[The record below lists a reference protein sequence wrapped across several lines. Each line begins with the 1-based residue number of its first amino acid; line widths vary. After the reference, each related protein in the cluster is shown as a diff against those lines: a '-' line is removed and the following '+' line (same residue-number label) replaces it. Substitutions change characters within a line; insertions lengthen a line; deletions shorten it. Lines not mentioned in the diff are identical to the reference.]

1 MGSEMCIRD
10 SFRTRFYFW
19 LIIMATTKSSITV
32 QKVVSY
38 IKDKWQTFGVS
49 ALLILVLQLL
59 ATKILT
65 AVLVG
70 LAIAA
75 LLPSDTIKKVTK
87 KVTKTE

>member
-1 MGSEMCIRD
+1 
-10 SFRTRFYFW
+10 
-19 LIIMATTKSSITV
+19 MANAKSAITV
-32 QKVVSY
+32 EKVTSY

-75 LLPSDTIKKVTK
+75 LLPSDAVKNVAK